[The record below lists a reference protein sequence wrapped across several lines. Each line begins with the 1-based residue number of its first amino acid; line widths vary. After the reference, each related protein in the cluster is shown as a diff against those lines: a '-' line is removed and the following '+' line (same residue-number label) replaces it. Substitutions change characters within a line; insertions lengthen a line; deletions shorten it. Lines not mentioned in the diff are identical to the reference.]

1 MLDINAWV
9 FDGNT
14 CLVCLKSGVI
24 IGKNKIKFALVKG
37 VEDLNS
43 QFVCLRRQEKICLIG
58 RFVNFAGV

>member
-14 CLVCLKSGVI
+14 CLVCLKAGVI

-43 QFVCLRRQEKICLIG
+43 
-58 RFVNFAGV
+58 